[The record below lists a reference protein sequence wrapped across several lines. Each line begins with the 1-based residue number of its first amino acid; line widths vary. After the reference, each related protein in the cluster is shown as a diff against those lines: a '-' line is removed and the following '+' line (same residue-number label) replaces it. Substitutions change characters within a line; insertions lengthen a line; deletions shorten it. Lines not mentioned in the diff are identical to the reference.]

1 MGNSNK
7 DYDMNDTFQ
16 DFMDFHGDL
25 RCENC
30 EIETQGWSS
39 TIIAGIEVQ
48 CTQCLSNTTDLGDE
62 DDCSIEIETQGLGV

>member
-7 DYDMNDTFQ
+7 DYDMNEKFQ

-30 EIETQGWSS
+30 

-48 CTQCLSNTTDLGDE
+48 CADCLSNTTDWGDE
-62 DDCSIEIETQGLGV
+62 DDCSIEIGLRGEVIA